1 MQSCSPRAHCC
12 SRVSDWRSQ
21 GKNMALDRDEHVK
34 LHMTNLDYWYMSQY
48 NSTYDPDI
56 SPGSANQCI
65 LGDVYLRS
73 NVSKKT

>member
-1 MQSCSPRAHCC
+1 
-12 SRVSDWRSQ
+12 
-21 GKNMALDRDEHVK
+21 MALDRDEHVK